1 MYDYVVVI
9 DCQDEKENRLEEMF
23 ENADDDILESK
34 YTPKV
39 EIPEEGAVGLA
50 GKKTQETLT
59 ATDEIIDALDM
70 AKQECER
77 IRQHEVQ
84 YPTIF

>member
-1 MYDYVVVI
+1 MVI
-9 DCQDEKENRLEEMF
+9 DFQDEKENRLEEMF
-23 ENADDDILESK
+23 ENAEDDILESK

-50 GKKTQETLT
+50 GKKTRETLT

-70 AKQECER
+70 AKQEYER

>member
-1 MYDYVVVI
+1 MYEYY
-9 DCQDEKENRLEEMF
+9 CQDEKENRLEEMF

-70 AKQECER
+70 AKQEYER

>member
-1 MYDYVVVI
+1 MYEYY
-9 DCQDEKENRLEEMF
+9 CQDEKENRLEEMF

-70 AKQECER
+70 AKQEYER

-84 YPTIF
+84 CPTIF